1 MRNYIF
7 VVLLLFTFE
16 CYSQVTDKILISGTV
31 LSSDS
36 VPIPDAAVIN
46 IWSGDIVRTNSNGF
60 FQIEIYPGDSLL
72 VYHIS
77 YKKLFISK
85 NTQGG
90 YIILKPEIHEL
101 LQVNVHD
108 KSAQEQRNLQQTVDD
123 IKRLVPLNKLTGFDI
138 KSIQDYFADENGSP
152 NRGFSPFFG
161 PTFNIPIEKS
171 RKAGFAKYLNIRD
184 R

>member
-1 MRNYIF
+1 MRNFIL

-16 CYSQVTDKILISGTV
+16 CYSQTTDKILVSGTV
-31 LSSDS
+31 LSTDS
-36 VPIPDAAVIN
+36 VPILGVAVIN
-46 IWSGDIVRTNSNGF
+46 IWSGNIVRTDVTGF
-60 FQIEIYPGDSLL
+60 FKIEILPGDSLL
-72 VYHIS
+72 VYHVA
-77 YKKLFISK
+77 YKNLFISK
-85 NTQGG
+85 NAQGG

-108 KSAQEQRNLQQTVDD
+108 KSAKEQRNLQQNIND
-123 IKRLVPLNKLTGFDI
+123 IKRLVPLNKLTGFDL

-171 RKAGFAKYLNIRD
+171 RKAGFAKYLNIRN

>member
-1 MRNYIF
+1 MQNFIF
-7 VVLLLFTFE
+7 AILLLPVFQG
-16 CYSQVTDKILISGTV
+16 YSQPTGKIMISGTV
-31 LSSDS
+31 MSTDS
-36 VPIPDAAVIN
+36 VPIPDVAIIN
-46 IWSGDIVRTNSNGF
+46 IWSGNIVRTDVNGF
-60 FQIEIYPGDSLL
+60 FKIEILPGDSLL
-72 VYHIS
+72 VYHVA
-77 YKKLFISK
+77 YKNLFISK

-90 YIILKPEIHEL
+90 YVILKPEIHEL

-108 KSAQEQRNLQQTVDD
+108 KSLQEQRNLQQTIND
-123 IKRLVPLNKLTGFDI
+123 IKRLVPLNKLTGFDL

-171 RKAGFAKYLNIRD
+171 RKAGFAKYLNIRN